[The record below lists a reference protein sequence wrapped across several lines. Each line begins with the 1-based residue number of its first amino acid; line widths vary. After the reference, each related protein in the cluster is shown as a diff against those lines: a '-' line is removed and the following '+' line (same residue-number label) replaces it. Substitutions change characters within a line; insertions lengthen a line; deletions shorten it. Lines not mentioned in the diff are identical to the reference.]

1 MQNIGLAFPRA
12 NILFNSHIKG
22 NLRLIV
28 WRKFHSRAGKCRF
41 FCQFA
46 YLCARPEGMPASGR
60 LQIAL
65 SRQNDKRL
73 KRQVRMKKA
82 MFSFGMAALLLS
94 CGSVKNAVTVS
105 DLEGEWNIIELNGT
119 AVVPAPNQPFP
130 SIGFSTTDGRVYGN
144 SGCNRLMGSI
154 DLNANPGEI
163 SLGNL
168 GSTRMMCPDMTLERN
183 VLSALAQ
190 VKKYR
195 KLDDGNMA
203 LCSSSKRP
211 ILVLQKKEAGAQ
223 TPAASLNGRW
233 EIEQAGGQ
241 PVPKGMEKQPFLEFD
256 MAQKRLHG
264 NAGCNVINGSLEL
277 GEADGSGS
285 ALTFGQVISTMMAC
299 PDMEV
304 ESRILQAINSVKS
317 FGVTDEGNVELYNES
332 GTVVLLLK
340 KSGETIE

>member
-1 MQNIGLAFPRA
+1 
-12 NILFNSHIKG
+12 
-22 NLRLIV
+22 
-28 WRKFHSRAGKCRF
+28 
-41 FCQFA
+41 
-46 YLCARPEGMPASGR
+46 
-60 LQIAL
+60 
-65 SRQNDKRL
+65 
-73 KRQVRMKKA
+73 